1 MNEVHRMQAIEDGP
15 LEGPDRERV
24 PVTKL
29 AADPLPKPPDRGRRS
44 FEPWLL
50 GGGALLLL
58 VGGLAFGA
66 SQLSAHNRQVMAISE
81 QQQNFVPNVRVAE
94 VRASDSTMVVS
105 LPATT
110 LAFAAAN
117 IFARANGYIEKR
129 QVDIGDH
136 VKAGDLLAQITA
148 PELDH
153 QIAQNEA
160 TLRQNQATLQQTIAS
175 RDLASVTN
183 TRDSVLVTKGWVTA
197 QQGDTDRLTLKA
209 QEAAVAVAQSN
220 IAAQQSFIRVLNQQK
235 AYQSV
240 IAPFDGII
248 TQRSV
253 DVGSLVQAGTT
264 FMFTLMQ
271 SDVIRTQVYVPQN
284 AAFGVQ
290 PGVEAVIR
298 VPEMPDRTFPGK
310 VTRLAD
316 ALAPGT
322 RTLLT
327 EIDVPNPEGTLRPGM
342 YCTVELHIPRKTPSF
357 IVPADALIF
366 NANGLQVAVVE
377 NGIAHLRKVNV
388 ARDLGREVEVRD
400 GVQLGDLVILK
411 PMVDL
416 ADGSKVR
423 PQMPQTQMNSELET
437 IQGRPQHDAIGGRRR
452 SFDAASLSG
461 SSGLG
466 PLCLRHDFRAV
477 TDDPIDGAYGPDQS
491 DNPIDGAWGP
501 DQSDA
506 FRRCRRW
513 RTRRH
518 STQFG
523 KPDPRARRRPGQH
536 HNMSHDRDRKLQR
549 GRWRLTGD
557 DDRYVRD
564 RSIRDVSAGGDLQP
578 IDTDNCGRISATL
591 YHYPVQGRSL
601 DRRLVTARFR
611 SMWRKQ
617 GERA

>member
-1 MNEVHRMQAIEDGP
+1 
-15 LEGPDRERV
+15 
-24 PVTKL
+24 
-29 AADPLPKPPDRGRRS
+29 
-44 FEPWLL
+44 
-50 GGGALLLL
+50 
-58 VGGLAFGA
+58 
-66 SQLSAHNRQVMAISE
+66 
-81 QQQNFVPNVRVAE
+81 
-94 VRASDSTMVVS
+94 MVVS

-506 FRRCRRW
+506 FRWCRRW
-513 RTRRH
+513 RTWRH

-523 KPDPRARRRPGQH
+523 KSDPPARRRPGQH
-536 HNMSHDRDRKLQR
+536 HNMSNDRYGKPDNRHQ
-549 GRWRLTGD
+549 RWRLAGD
-557 DDRYVRD
+557 DDRHVGD
-564 RSIRDVSAGGDLQP
+564 RSVRDVSAGGHLQP
-578 IDTDNCGRISATL
+578 IDTDNCARIQQRCATTQSGDD
-591 YHYPVQGRSL
+591 HWIGV
-601 DRRLVTARFR
+601 
-611 SMWRKQ
+611 
-617 GERA
+617 